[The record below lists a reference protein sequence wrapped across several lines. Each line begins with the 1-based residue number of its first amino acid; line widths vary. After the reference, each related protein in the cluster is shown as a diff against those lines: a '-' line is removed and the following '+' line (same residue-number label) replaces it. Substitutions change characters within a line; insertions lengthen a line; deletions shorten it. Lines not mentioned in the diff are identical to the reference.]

1 MVRPGAAAVALL
13 CASGCASLGGR
24 SRPFDETRI
33 DAASGW
39 LSAAPTPAM
48 LQVGSK
54 DCGAASLAMVA
65 GRWHVALSLEEAVE
79 ALDGAAASRPAE
91 PPDGVRLGDLRDV
104 ARARGLT
111 AYALRGDRSTLLHEL
126 RAGRPLIV
134 GLLIPYAPGKA
145 RSHYEVLVAAH
156 AGDEQYVTIDPAL
169 GWRVRSWTNLDAEWL
184 PAGRPT
190 LVVTGATPR

>member
-13 CASGCASLGGR
+13 CASGCASVGGR
-24 SRPFDETRI
+24 SRPFDETRL

-39 LSAAPTPAM
+39 LMAAPTPTV
-48 LQVGSK
+48 LQEGSK

-65 GRWHVALSLEEAVE
+65 GRWKVALSLDEAVG
-79 ALDGAAASRPAE
+79 ALDAVATARLASPS
-91 PPDGVRLGDLRDV
+91 DGVRLGDLRDV
-104 ARARGLT
+104 ARTRGLT
-111 AYALRGDRSTLLHEL
+111 AYAVGGDRSTLLHEL

-145 RSHYEVLVAAH
+145 RSHYEVIVAAH
-156 AGDEQYVTIDPAL
+156 AIDEQYVTIDPTL
-169 GWRVRSWTNLDAEWL
+169 GWRVRSWTDLDAEWL

-190 LVVTGATPR
+190 LVVTGVTPR

>member
-24 SRPFDETRI
+24 SRPFDEARI
-33 DAASGW
+33 DADSGW
-39 LSAAPTPAM
+39 MSAGPTPTV
-48 LQVGSK
+48 LQEGSK

-65 GRWHVALSLEEAVE
+65 GRWHVALSLEEAVA
-79 ALDGAAASRPAE
+79 ALEAAASARPDA
-91 PPDGVRLGDLRDV
+91 PSDGVRLGDLRDV
-104 ARARGLT
+104 ARSRGLT
-111 AYALRGDRSTLLHEL
+111 AYAVGGDRSTLLHEL
-126 RAGRPLIV
+126 RAGRPLVV

-145 RSHYEVLVAAH
+145 RSHYEVLVAVH
-156 AGDEQYVTIDPAL
+156 AVDEQYVTIDPAL
-169 GWRVRSWTNLDAEWL
+169 GWRVRSWTDLDAEWL